1 MVTLW
6 DWKKMHTLG
15 RKESWDEWEQHFIN
29 VFNEHIGKEKISL
42 ITLNNSIHDKKIIAV
57 IVVKR
62 NYRGPTYLD
71 PKEKSEFYIRSGTTT
86 QLLNSRE
93 THAYIENHW

>member
-1 MVTLW
+1 MVR
-6 DWKKMHTLG
+6 HLG

-29 VFNEHIGKEKISL
+29 VFNEHIGKEKISF
-42 ITLNNSIHDKKIIAV
+42 ITLNNSIHDGKIIAV
-57 IVVKR
+57 VVVK
-62 NYRGPTYLD
+62 
-71 PKEKSEFYIRSGTTT
+71 IRSGTTT